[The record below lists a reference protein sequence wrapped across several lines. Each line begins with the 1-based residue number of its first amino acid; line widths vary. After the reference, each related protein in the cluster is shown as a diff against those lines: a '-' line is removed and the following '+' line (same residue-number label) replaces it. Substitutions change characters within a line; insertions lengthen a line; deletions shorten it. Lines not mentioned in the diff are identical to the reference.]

1 MLGSGRVSPETV
13 RIGLRSIGSHRGRSK
28 LVGFYLDGVG
38 VCLGVCYGGW
48 FRLMCGRIWSGLVEY
63 GLAKVGAGQGWMLV
77 SGGRSSPDWLGRICS
92 RFGQDRVQTSRV
104 GRAPSEYGWGSPE
117 GGVSERLCLIECG

>member
-1 MLGSGRVSPETV
+1 MAISSRRALGF
-13 RIGLRSIGSHRGRSK
+13 L
-28 LVGFYLDGVG
+28 GFYLDNIEVMKDCS
-38 VCLGVCYGGW
+38 VL
-48 FRLMCGRIWSGLVEY
+48 SGLN
-63 GLAKVGAGQGWMLV
+63 LFWLMLV

-92 RFGQDRVQTSRV
+92 RFGHDRVQTGRV